1 MLGARTALQERQ
13 GNAGGEQ
20 ARRGSSPGWK
30 HLRCLRPG
38 QGTDPILVFSRCP
51 RTKSV
56 GFREVCRVSGNQEP
70 TLDPIWG
77 GRRPLGRP
85 SSAFQDYI
93 PHGRQAGSA
102 GTLLTHSLDGWR
114 RNRHPQML
122 LRAEMPAL
130 RHGMDGALSRKG
142 PALHLY
148 TPGNPSLRD
157 PAQRRGQPAPAAA
170 VSPRAI
176 GSQASR
182 AIPQL
187 HHVPFRRRRPRPAQL
202 QIRLVLARALILEQT
217 QVSAPIRSSPA
228 DAMKPLPEA
237 LPEASPPAGIPS
249 LLAPWASREGSGG
262 AGRQAGKGDSLAL
275 MQKALDHTEH
285 PHEGLQHPRQHTP
298 VPGWALAGARM
309 GSPTV
314 NPPAGEPAGTRGSE
328 LAPASW
334 LLLPWPCREPGA
346 ACPLGSPGR
355 VPAASRTVSRPGMPA
370 DPGARHKA
378 VPLEEKGQKQPFP
391 AGHSPHRTA
400 WSPQNPAARSA
411 LAARSVFFPGALL
424 SPPAPGAAKPGRAPQ
439 PPAKTQGGEP
449 GWRGRLRGFVCF
461 VFFFF
466 LPKRNCLTAT
476 HSLNS
481 YQ

>member
-1 MLGARTALQERQ
+1 M
-13 GNAGGEQ
+13 
-20 ARRGSSPGWK
+20 
-30 HLRCLRPG
+30 
-38 QGTDPILVFSRCP
+38 
-51 RTKSV
+51 
-56 GFREVCRVSGNQEP
+56 
-70 TLDPIWG
+70 
-77 GRRPLGRP
+77 GRP

-157 PAQRRGQPAPAAA
+157 PVQRRGQPAPAAA

-176 GSQASR
+176 SSQASR

-187 HHVPFRRRRPRPAQL
+187 HHVPFHRRRPRPAQL
-202 QIRLVLARALILEQT
+202 QIHLVLARALIPEQT
-217 QVSAPIRSSPA
+217 QVPAPIQSSPA

-285 PHEGLQHPRQHTP
+285 PCEGPQHPQQHTP
-298 VPGWALAGARM
+298 VPGWALTGARM
-309 GSPTV
+309 GNPTV
-314 NPPAGEPAGTRGSE
+314 NPPAGEPAGMRGSE

-334 LLLPWPCREPGA
+334 LLLPCFHGLAGSRAPRAPSAARGGCLQHPAPYPSRECQQTPEHGTKPSCWRRKGRSSPSPRVTA
-346 ACPLGSPGR
+346 HTGQLGPPKIQQHAQPWLPGR
-355 VPAASRTVSRPGMPA
+355 WFFLGVS
-370 DPGARHKA
+370 
-378 VPLEEKGQKQPFP
+378 
-391 AGHSPHRTA
+391 
-400 WSPQNPAARSA
+400 
-411 LAARSVFFPGALL
+411 
-424 SPPAPGAAKPGRAPQ
+424 SPPPSSRSSQARQSSAAPRRDTRWGAWMEGQA
-439 PPAKTQGGEP
+439 E
-449 GWRGRLRGFVCF
+449 GFGF
-461 VFFFF
+461 GFFFSY
-466 LPKRNCLTAT
+466 PKEIASQPHTR
-476 HSLNS
+476 
-481 YQ
+481 